1 MSEQAGR
8 DFEET
13 SVLPQRSF
21 SFNMKMQ
28 KFGSMLDIQGKV
40 LSKVERRRDRAL
52 KKFNLKKLDLLFSEL
67 SGLIG
72 WNFAGVSY
80 TEFKLLELVVSL
92 GAAGGL
98 VAMCNAAL
106 PYYGELETCIARRG
120 KHWRQSRYATAS
132 LSKKKGASHGHG
144 HGRRSYRNGG
154 SNAKPKPPPQ
164 SHKATT
170 PSPLPSPKPNEE
182 VIPSIPTPYGG
193 YSYGPQSSEFN
204 VLDFGAQSDA
214 ETDDTK
220 TLVIIMLAAKLT
232 YYGSKQAFQDAWAA
246 ACKVEASTVVVPAE
260 FVFLVG
266 PISFSG
272 PYCQANIV
280 FQLDG
285 TIIAPTD
292 SRSWGKGILQWLE
305 FSKLKGITIQ
315 GKGIIDGRGSVWWQD
330 APYEDPYDDEWK
342 LIVPLNNTIRNELS
356 WKMPSIKPTALRFYG
371 SFNATVT
378 GITIQNSPL
387 CHLKFDNC
395 MGVVVHDIIVS
406 SPGDSPNTDGIH
418 LQNSNDVLIH
428 SSDLDCA
435 RTFCFGPKIP
445 MIVAGDDCVS
455 IQTGCSNIYIHN
467 VNCGPGHGISIG
479 SLGRDNTKACVS
491 NVTVRD
497 VIMHNT
503 MNGVRIKT
511 WQGGSGSVQG
521 VLFSNIQ
528 VSEVQLPIV
537 IDQFYC
543 DKRTCSNETT
553 AVPLSGITYEK
564 IKGTYTVKP
573 VHFAC
578 SNSLPCVGVTLTS
591 IELKPLQER
600 YHLYDPFC
608 WQTFGELTTPTVP
621 PIGCLQNG
629 KPANNRVQSDNDA
642 C

>member
-1 MSEQAGR
+1 MDGISLKSI
-8 DFEET
+8 T
-13 SVLPQRSF
+13 LMVL
-21 SFNMKMQ
+21 
-28 KFGSMLDIQGKV
+28 I
-40 LSKVERRRDRAL
+40 AL
-52 KKFNLKKLDLLFSEL
+52 
-67 SGLIG
+67 
-72 WNFAGVSY
+72 
-80 TEFKLLELVVSL
+80 LVWCSSI
-92 GAAGGL
+92 
-98 VAMCNAAL
+98 
-106 PYYGELETCIARRG
+106 ETCIARRG
-120 KHWRQSRYATAS
+120 KHWRQSRYAAAAS
-132 LSKKKGASHGHG
+132 LSKKQGASHGHG
-144 HGRRSYRNGG
+144 HRSYRNGG
-154 SNAKPKPPPQ
+154 SKPKPPPL
-164 SHKATT
+164 SHKAT
-170 PSPLPSPKPNEE
+170 PSPLPSPKPKEE
-182 VIPSIPTPYGG
+182 VIPSMPPHKG
-193 YSYGPQSSEFN
+193 YSYGPQSSVFN
-204 VLDFGAQSDA
+204 VLDFGAKGNG

-220 TLVIIMLAAKLT
+220 
-232 YYGSKQAFQDAWAA
+232 AFQDAWAA

-260 FVFLVG
+260 SVFLVG

-292 SRSWGKGILQWLE
+292 SRPWGKGILQWLE

-315 GKGIIDGRGSVWWQD
+315 GKGVIDGRGSGWWQD

-342 LIVPLNNTIRNELS
+342 LIVPLNSTVQERPPMPVGNELS
-356 WKMPSIKPTALRFYG
+356 GKMPSIKPTALRFYG
-371 SFNATVT
+371 SFNVTVT

-395 MGVVVHDIIVS
+395 MGVVVHDVTVS

-428 SSDLDCA
+428 SSDLAC
-435 RTFCFGPKIP
+435 
-445 MIVAGDDCVS
+445 GDDCVS
-455 IQTGCSNIYIHN
+455 IQTGCANVYIHN

-491 NVTVRD
+491 NITVRD
-497 VIMHNT
+497 VVMRNT

-553 AVPLSGITYEK
+553 AVALSGITYEK
-564 IKGTYTVKP
+564 IRGTYTVKP

-578 SNSLPCVGVTLTS
+578 SDSLPCTGVTLTG
-591 IELKPLQER
+591 IELKPQQER

-621 PIGCLQNG
+621 PIGCLQIG
-629 KPANNRVQSDNDA
+629 KPANNRVQSDHDA